1 MKKLL
6 VLLML
11 VSVTLSLIPIK
22 DVSAEDLEC
31 PTPKSLMLH
40 SWYGVKNTE
49 LLAKELIANDL
60 VTYTYSQLY
69 KLYDSG
75 KCAPKNA
82 VLISLDDF
90 YSVYENKVLDM
101 ANVFVDYGLVMTL
114 GLITRTESYKQ
125 DLDIWNKLKDLQKN
139 GFEIASHSSDHY
151 NPYELNTEGLELELR
166 GSHDLICKYLGECPE
181 TYILPYGI
189 AYDYEPLL
197 NIARGLYRSV
207 VSIAGPSTYSGQ
219 FFVMKRTSPG
229 DRTPSETIKY
239 MEVAFPWFPQ
249 VNGEDIV
256 SRKVRKIN
264 KIGER
269 KILSGLK
276 ILYENESEGNT
287 CFVN

>member
-22 DVSAEDLEC
+22 NVSAENLEC

-49 LLAKELIANDL
+49 KLAKELIANGL
-60 VTYTYSQLY
+60 VTYTYSQIY
-69 KLYDSG
+69 ELYDNG

-90 YSVYENKVLDM
+90 YSVYENKVLFDM

-151 NPYELNTEGLELELR
+151 NPYDLDERGLRDEII
-166 GSHDLICKYLGECPE
+166 GSYEIICEYLGRCPE
-181 TYILPYGI
+181 TYILPYGAGWDYDILLRI
-189 AYDYEPLL
+189 AGEK
-197 NIARGLYRSV
+197 YRSI

-219 FFVMKRTSPG
+219 FFLFFFVMKRTSPG
-229 DRTPSETIKY
+229 DRTLSETIKY
-239 MEVAFPWFPQ
+239 MEVTFLWFPQ
-249 VNGEDIV
+249 VKSGDKKIYLLVDLYLTAVLFPLIIKPNG
-256 SRKVRKIN
+256 
-264 KIGER
+264 
-269 KILSGLK
+269 
-276 ILYENESEGNT
+276 
-287 CFVN
+287 